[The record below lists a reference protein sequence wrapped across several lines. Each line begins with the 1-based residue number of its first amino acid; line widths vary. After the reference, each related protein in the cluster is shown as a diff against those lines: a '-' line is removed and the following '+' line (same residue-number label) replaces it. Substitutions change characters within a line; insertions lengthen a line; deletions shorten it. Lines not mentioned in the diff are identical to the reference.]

1 FHTFADDVRGDKNHE
16 LFLLLEAEGAGKEL
30 ADEWYVSED
39 RNLGVVPC
47 VLGLDQTAEHD
58 GVAVMHADQRRGL
71 LGVEVWRGRGGGA
84 SAAAAAGAAAREG
97 NDRLQAGEHR
107 RDVE

>member
-1 FHTFADDVRGDKNHE
+1 EWGVNKIHQ

-30 ADEWYVSED
+30 ADVWYFPED
-39 RNLGVVPC
+39 RNLGVGPC

-71 LGVEVWRGRGGGA
+71 LGVEVWRGRGGVGA
-84 SAAAAAGAAAREG
+84 PAAAGAAAREG